1 MGKHRNLI
9 RYKPSLWRADES
21 QAVDVE
27 NQMRRLTSGGG
38 AANGSRWKPGGKIPS
53 GTSQKYTHKNTC
65 TGPGQNFLWPFLN
78 LPCVFQ
84 LSRVW
89 STNSQVKMQSGQTRD
104 HPAPTPTH
112 HPGNYS
118 LLALK
123 QNWIIASDG
132 PDKNLL
138 SQCNF
143 KGERSGDKRKQVL
156 LEGSDL
162 PKLMWFEIS
171 LALRM
176 SWSLPTTQAHDDC
189 RKGWRF

>member
-1 MGKHRNLI
+1 ME
-9 RYKPSLWRADES
+9 A
-21 QAVDVE
+21 
-27 NQMRRLTSGGG
+27 RRKDPQWNFSEIYT
-38 AANGSRWKPGGKIPS
+38 
-53 GTSQKYTHKNTC
+53 QKYMHRTRSKF
-65 TGPGQNFLWPFLN
+65 PLAFPEPSMRFSA
-78 LPCVFQ
+78 FQ
-84 LSRVW
+84 GHW
-89 STNSQVKMQSGQTRD
+89 STNSQVKKQSGQTRD

-162 PKLMWFEIS
+162 PKFIWFEIS